1 MNREQRRRAAR
12 RAKGTQLAH
21 EVADAY
27 QCPDCNADTQLVE
40 EHPGVFLLRVVHDD
54 TCPAYSAMK
63 GSTP

>member
-21 EVADAY
+21 QVAAGY

-40 EHPGVFLLRVVHDD
+40 DEPGVFILAVFHDE
-54 TCPAYSAMK
+54 TCPAYTAMK